1 MDTHITQNNKFAISL
16 QYRKNEVSDE
26 VDILCADKHESLMQ
40 FGTMILMRIAKYSQS
55 SQKNKFAMSCNI
67 SKKKVRDEV
76 DFVHADKYQSFL
88 QVGFNTLG
96 IKVSYKVMLSFLIG
110 MIKDSQGTQSNNFAI
125 SLQYLKKN

>member
-55 SQKNKFAMSCNI
+55 SQKTSLQCLAI
-67 SKKKVRDEV
+67 SQKKKLET
-76 DFVHADKYQSFL
+76 KLILCMQI
-88 QVGFNTLG
+88 N
-96 IKVSYKVMLSFLIG
+96 IKVSYRLVSTLWASRFP
-110 MIKDSQGTQSNNFAI
+110 TR
-125 SLQYLKKN
+125 